1 VSEEKGVT
9 AGEVTLCRPV
19 FDWAG
24 MTIELAAAD
33 DLSRIAALAN
43 RAAETGAAN
52 FATEPE
58 PPDRWR
64 RDWHDAGASHPW
76 LVARAGTVVGFA
88 KASPHRSRGAYRWT
102 AEMSVYIDEAWQGR
116 GIGTS
121 LYRVLVPL
129 LREQGYMTLLAGI
142 TSGHE
147 ASERLHERFG
157 FVRCGTFHRAG
168 WKLGAW
174 HDVGYWELQ
183 LHPAGGEP
191 APVRPVREVWTA
203 RAAGR

>member
-1 VSEEKGVT
+1 MFEEQGITVSDVT
-9 AGEVTLCRPV
+9 
-19 FDWAG
+19 
-24 MTIELAAAD
+24 TIELAAAD

-43 RAAETGAAN
+43 RAAETGTAN

-58 PPDRWR
+58 PLDRWR
-64 RDWHDAGASHPW
+64 QDWNDTRDTHPW
-76 LVARAGTVVGFA
+76 LVARAGAVVGFA

-116 GIGTS
+116 RVGTA

-129 LREQGYMTLLAGI
+129 LREQGYVTLLAGI
-142 TSGHE
+142 TGGHA

-183 LHPAGGEP
+183 LSPAGEP
-191 APVRPVREVWTA
+191 PSIRTVREVWTA